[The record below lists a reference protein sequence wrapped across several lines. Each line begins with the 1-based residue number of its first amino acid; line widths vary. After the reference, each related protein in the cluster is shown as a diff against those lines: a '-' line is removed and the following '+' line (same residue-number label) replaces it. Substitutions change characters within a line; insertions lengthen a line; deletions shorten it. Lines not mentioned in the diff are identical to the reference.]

1 MSSNQALQY
10 CIFNHFRADSAH
22 PVGLTA
28 HKDSGF
34 TTLLYTTEPGLE
46 SLENG
51 SWIPFDPM
59 PGHFTLVLGHSFE
72 LLTEKSATPVQAS
85 YHRVRRMEPQERKAD
100 RFTFGSYIGPR
111 WDQDLYQISGETVK
125 PVQSF
130 LEFQK
135 RKAAEMGYEFH
146 PKVETAHR

>member
-1 MSSNQALQY
+1 
-10 CIFNHFRADSAH
+10 
-22 PVGLTA
+22 
-28 HKDSGF
+28 
-34 TTLLYTTEPGLE
+34 
-46 SLENG
+46 
-51 SWIPFDPM
+51 
-59 PGHFTLVLGHSFE
+59 
-72 LLTEKSATPVQAS
+72 
-85 YHRVRRMEPQERKAD
+85 MEPQERKAD

>member
-1 MSSNQALQY
+1 
-10 CIFNHFRADSAH
+10 
-22 PVGLTA
+22 
-28 HKDSGF
+28 
-34 TTLLYTTEPGLE
+34 
-46 SLENG
+46 
-51 SWIPFDPM
+51 
-59 PGHFTLVLGHSFE
+59 VLGHSFE